1 MMLEKKKDVR
11 KTFISLVAVTLFLA
25 LVLVLDQVI
34 KPSNKMY
41 MLLTV
46 LQKGSVY
53 ALAAVSMNLLNG
65 FTGLFS
71 LGHAGFMVIG
81 AYTYAIFSIP
91 AASRDTVYQYY
102 DAAIRISFPEVLG
115 NALGGFGTVLG
126 VILCVLLA
134 GLVASLFAY
143 LIGLP
148 VGLILRMTDRDGI
161 HPIGWLNRTLG
172 IIVNALRSIPFII
185 LMVAML
191 PVAKAIVGTSL
202 GNRAVIVTLV
212 IAAAPYVAR
221 MVESAAK
228 EVDAGVIEAA
238 LSMGASTFRIIWKVI
253 IPEAKPA
260 LITGAVISTVT
271 ILGYSAMAGTIGG
284 GGLGQIA
291 ITYGYQKYDDQIVW
305 LCVALTIIIVQ
316 ILQEFGMY
324 IARRT
329 DRRSRT

>member
-1 MMLEKKKDVR
+1 MSDLLIKLWQNGILQLGIWETIYMTLIS
-11 KTFISLVAVTLFLA
+11 TF
-25 LVLVLDQVI
+25 
-34 KPSNKMY
+34 
-41 MLLTV
+41 
-46 LQKGSVY
+46 
-53 ALAAVSMNLLNG
+53 
-65 FTGLFS
+65 
-71 LGHAGFMVIG
+71 
-81 AYTYAIFSIP
+81 
-91 AASRDTVYQYY
+91 
-102 DAAIRISFPEVLG
+102 
-115 NALGGFGTVLG
+115 
-126 VILCVLLA
+126 
-134 GLVASLFAY
+134 FAY

-238 LSMGASTFRIIWKVI
+238 LSMGASTLRIIWKVI

-284 GGLGQIA
+284 GGLGKIA
-291 ITYGYQKYDDQIVW
+291 IDYGFYRYKYLVMY
-305 LCVALTIIIVQ
+305 VAVILLILLVQ
-316 ILQEFGMY
+316 LFQSVGTKL
-324 IARRT
+324 AAKCDKRLKNR
-329 DRRSRT
+329 